1 MICAG
6 RVTSFVAVGSRSGS
20 SEVYVTR
27 KAEVTVL
34 MSEFVS
40 AGPAYSCLNQN

>member
-6 RVTSFVAVGSRSGS
+6 TVTSFVAVGSRSGS

-34 MSEFVS
+34 V
-40 AGPAYSCLNQN
+40 YSF